1 MLEPATPPDV
11 PLLLSPLSSLPDRT
25 AAVDYGEQE
34 ACVTDAMP
42 VDLREW
48 EDERIALY
56 NLERYA
62 PCCKRAFAWMRETHR
77 LVRCR
82 VGGSRA
88 RNSTTRQ
95 MTGVLRVQKDLLK
108 DSQRQ
113 LQDTRQVAEGVDEQ
127 PRAATRERDALLS
140 SRRSRGART
149 GPMRGRA
156 SMRARG
162 GRRPK
167 R

>member
-1 MLEPATPPDV
+1 
-11 PLLLSPLSSLPDRT
+11 
-25 AAVDYGEQE
+25 
-34 ACVTDAMP
+34 
-42 VDLREW
+42 
-48 EDERIALY
+48 
-56 NLERYA
+56 
-62 PCCKRAFAWMRETHR
+62 
-77 LVRCR
+77 
-82 VGGSRA
+82 
-88 RNSTTRQ
+88 

-113 LQDTRQVAEGVDEQ
+113 LQDTRQVAVGVDEQ
-127 PRAATRERDALLS
+127 LRAATRERDALLS

-156 SMRARG
+156 AMRARG